1 MQGNRS
7 QNNTDELR
15 ILGLISFV
23 SVLVGCAIAVFDAGL
38 WLKSADTYTN
48 AITYTM
54 GAFTLQGMS
63 YFIYKMLAQDGMDQR
78 AVISNMQKNMTR
90 QMQNQ
95 QMRFAQAQMEMEIKK
110 QEVAFAKQMEEL
122 EKDPEVQQYLGLM
135 GINDS
140 DEIPQH
146 KADSK
151 KSLNLGAGG
160 RERNPDGTYKKTKKE

>member
-1 MQGNRS
+1 MAQ
-7 QNNTDELR
+7 
-15 ILGLISFV
+15 V
-23 SVLVGCAIAVFDAGL
+23 SRYLHKRDNIHNGRV
-38 WLKSADTYTN
+38 
-48 AITYTM
+48 
-54 GAFTLQGMS
+54 
-63 YFIYKMLAQDGMDQR
+63 
-78 AVISNMQKNMTR
+78 

-135 GINDS
+135 GMNDS